1 MNYTTKYLTDDAA
14 ALAALET
21 LEPIKK
27 ICLDYETLGLDCRI
41 AKPRLLQ
48 ICSSSTELEEREVF
62 VFDYFH
68 LSPDV
73 LEKLHR
79 YVETRELLVGHNLYF
94 DAQFLL
100 AQGVDYKGK
109 VYDTMI
115 AERVLRAGYKEVRY
129 SPKIQ
134 KKYFADIS
142 NSLKAVA
149 ETPGDRGGQ
158 GRTEK

>member
-48 ICSSSTELEEREVF
+48 ICSSSTELEERDVY

-100 AQGVDYKGK
+100 AQGVDYKG
-109 VYDTMI
+109 
-115 AERVLRAGYKEVRY
+115 RFL
-129 SPKIQ
+129 
-134 KKYFADIS
+134 
-142 NSLKAVA
+142 
-149 ETPGDRGGQ
+149 TP
-158 GRTEK
+158 